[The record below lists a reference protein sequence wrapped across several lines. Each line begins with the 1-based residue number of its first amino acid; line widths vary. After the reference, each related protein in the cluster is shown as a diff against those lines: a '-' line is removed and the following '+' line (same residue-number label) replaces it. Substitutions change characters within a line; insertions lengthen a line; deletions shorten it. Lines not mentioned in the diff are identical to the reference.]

1 MASKQAII
9 VFLCLFPIALAASA
23 PNVKDS
29 KAIHI
34 ESKANKTLEILP
46 KIEWPGRDNF
56 TNQFSN
62 NDTQYAEELLEWYHN
77 QLLSFIHETHFD
89 TFRFEVVMAKLSID
103 LSDIMNLA
111 QEVVLHNNQVS
122 RQLQYVAGAF
132 DMMMRCLLI
141 LNFYDF
147 VGTSENYVVN
157 RVVDLHVRILKLHT
171 SHGSLNTDIKGCE
184 DMLMGF
190 WLNLDEWQEALWVI
204 PELSLEVQTL
214 IDEQVAQ
221 ARARIRI
228 LFSQIPRKHN

>member
-1 MASKQAII
+1 MASKPAII

-62 NDTQYAEELLEWYHN
+62 NDTQYAEELLVWYHN
-77 QLLSFIHETHFD
+77 QLLSFIHDTHFD

-111 QEVVLHNNQVS
+111 QDVVIHNDQVS
-122 RQLQYVAGAF
+122 RQLQYVADVF
-132 DMMMRCLLI
+132 DMMVKSVLTLT
-141 LNFYDF
+141 FYDF

-157 RVVDLHVRILKLHT
+157 RVVDLHVRILKLYT

-184 DMLMGF
+184 DILMGF
-190 WLNLDEWQEALWVI
+190 WQNLEEWQEALWAL
-204 PELSLEVQTL
+204 PELSLDVQTL